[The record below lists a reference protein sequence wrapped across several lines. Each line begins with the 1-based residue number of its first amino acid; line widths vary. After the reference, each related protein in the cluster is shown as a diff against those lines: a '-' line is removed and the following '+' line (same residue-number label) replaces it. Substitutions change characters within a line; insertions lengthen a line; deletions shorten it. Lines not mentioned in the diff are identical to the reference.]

1 MSLPEGQGKDGLDH
15 GCVGPLLLGAGAISV
30 AVLFFKLASRRQETG
45 TSLSEWRQ
53 QATVVTTLSR
63 LASGEPVTAVALDC
77 GYSNAGA
84 FSSMF
89 RRISVSFDTV

>member
-1 MSLPEGQGKDGLDH
+1 M
-15 GCVGPLLLGAGAISV
+15 A
-30 AVLFFKLASRRQETG
+30 
-45 TSLSEWRQ
+45 
-53 QATVVTTLSR
+53 LSR

-89 RRISVSFDTV
+89 RRITGATPTNYPCALASTTT